1 MSRDHI
7 QATANA
13 DIDSTQQLLTARLD
27 ELNAAFSELEQE
39 IFKTNEASL
48 EPFKNTELAWTSADE
63 TRTGKTTLSHR
74 MKAFSKTLELEEKE
88 LHLTQEEWNSV
99 HDELMKSVVQTF
111 GTEVVNAWD
120 YGAVDPED
128 FVSDEQRAM
137 REVFEAERKQYLEQI
152 EEAGMVGMKQM
163 KDSEKVS

>member
-1 MSRDHI
+1 M
-7 QATANA
+7 
-13 DIDSTQQLLTARLD
+13 
-27 ELNAAFSELEQE
+27 
-39 IFKTNEASL
+39 KTFL
-48 EPFKNTELAWTSADE
+48 
-63 TRTGKTTLSHR
+63 
-74 MKAFSKTLELEEKE
+74 KTLELEEKE
-88 LHLTQEEWNSV
+88 LNLTQEEWNSV

-111 GTEVVNAWD
+111 GAEYVNAWD

-152 EEAGMVGMKQM
+152 EVASMVGMKQM